1 MQIKITFKIETGNA
15 AFVGT
20 GQPAA
25 EVARIVKK
33 YGALIEG
40 EIAGLLWDAGSDN
53 PVTPGKA
60 ATVTLKDIN
69 GGTVGKMWLELSE

>member
-1 MQIKITFKIETGNA
+1 MQVKITFKIKANNS

-40 EIAGLLWDAGSDN
+40 EIGGLLWDAGSDN
-53 PVTPGKA
+53 PATPGNA
-60 ATVTLKDIN
+60 ASVTLKDIS
-69 GGTVGKMWLELSE
+69 GGTVGKLWVELSE